1 MLVLSIICYS
11 TYQTIGNSS
20 NISLINTCL
29 NKSSKILSR
38 IKYNHSRITVSC
50 LLMFTFGAKRNCWY
64 CIFYIF
70 LEAPWSLYYV
80 FSARKVVL
88 CLYNILMV
96 PFSHY
101 QFAQTNSMSYF
112 SLLVSKY
119 GLFDMPVLLIKKYGW
134 YQQNLKWFGKLQI

>member
-1 MLVLSIICYS
+1 MMSSFAIVCLVNNLLF
-11 TYQTIGNSS
+11 
-20 NISLINTCL
+20 NISNNWKSWRYIIKKQVSL

-112 SLLVSKY
+112 SLLVSKC
-119 GLFDMPVLLIKKYGW
+119 GLFDMPLLLIKK
-134 YQQNLKWFGKLQI
+134 